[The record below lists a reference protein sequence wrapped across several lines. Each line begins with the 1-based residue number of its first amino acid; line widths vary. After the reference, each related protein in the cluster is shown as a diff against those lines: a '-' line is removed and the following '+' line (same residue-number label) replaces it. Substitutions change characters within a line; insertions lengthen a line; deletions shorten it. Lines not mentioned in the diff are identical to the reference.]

1 MISLIKSFFGAG
13 YKPCNEEADIVLT
26 ACAERPVAEVVA
38 APWFASGTGLNAT
51 GRLSALAAI
60 GAGTFG
66 LAKRGSGR
74 QAHYKFYYRRELTG
88 FWLAEVWPAW
98 KSALYAAPLVILAMV
113 FSASP
118 MQKLIY
124 DNAAAPADSLG
135 CFLLGLIMT
144 LMFLI
149 RGWLGLGCQY
159 QVAQTTGRSFAE
171 PAGLINLSVGL
182 YGLNLMLLTLFQDW
196 SVSTLAGEIF
206 DSLAA
211 FVTGSN
217 SVYRESFLFRAFRP
231 IAMVGVMALMILTA
245 AAAFW
250 YVSFQYYGA
259 RRAGEIVSIGLPFR
273 TAVMEAL
280 YPYSFQQV
288 AAHFRAPQIAFGGLA
303 YVVFVLG
310 FANAPFIIWLSN
322 LF

>member
-113 FSASP
+113 YSASP

-171 PAGLINLSVGL
+171 PAGLINLSAGL

-196 SVSTLAGEIF
+196 SVSALAGEIF

-259 RRAGEIVSIGLPFR
+259 RRAGEIAFKALTFR